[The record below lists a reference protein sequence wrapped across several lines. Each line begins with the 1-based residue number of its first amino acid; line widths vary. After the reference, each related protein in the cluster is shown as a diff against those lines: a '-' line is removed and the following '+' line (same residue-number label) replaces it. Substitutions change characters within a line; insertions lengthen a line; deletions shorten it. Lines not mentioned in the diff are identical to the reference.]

1 MINGKGNEG
10 MIRTTAEVFR
20 KYCSE
25 EVFAKLT
32 PFESISA
39 MWAHSVAEYG
49 DMPAIRTAEGAY
61 TYAEVER
68 HVAHVR
74 AALAAAGL
82 KKGDRVSLLAP
93 NGYGFVVG
101 SLAIMTS
108 GMCMAALPAHLDERA
123 VYGLSMKFGV
133 KGILFDPRLESRTA
147 LMDAQPR
154 IAIEISGEHA
164 APMQAAGAQ
173 DECAILLTGGTTGRS
188 KGALLS
194 QANIMQ
200 GILNS
205 CYGYEDVFRQRYLL
219 LLPLTHVFGFVRN
232 MMASL
237 FTGSEMFIC
246 ENMNDLF
253 RIAMTFEPTI
263 LVVVPALAEMMLR
276 FCRQMNRN
284 MLGGKLKYIICG
296 AAVVP
301 PYLVNAYAER
311 GVTLCP
317 GYGLTESANLVS
329 GNPEA
334 MKKPT
339 SVGIPYPNQ
348 ELRIE
353 NGELWLRGNNIMLG
367 YVNEPEENAS
377 AYTDG
382 WFRTGDLVRMDEEGF
397 LYITGRTKEII
408 VLPTGENISPA
419 ELETMFNELDVV
431 QDSQVFEDY
440 GEDGGRILALEVV
453 PRQFELNGIS
463 NPGEY
468 IMQKLQEVN
477 AKLPPFARVSR
488 ITIRTSD
495 FERTPSMKI
504 VRYHK
509 CN

>member
-1 MINGKGNEG
+1 
-10 MIRTTAEVFR
+10 MIRTTSDVFR

-25 EVFAKLT
+25 EVFSKLT

-39 MWAHSVAEYG
+39 MWAHCVAEYG
-49 DMPAIRTAEGAY
+49 EMNAIRTGEGAR
-61 TYAEVER
+61 TYAEVEK

-74 AALAAAGL
+74 ALLAAAGL
-82 KKGDRVSLLAP
+82 KKGDRVSMLAP
-93 NGYGFVVG
+93 NSYAFVVG

-123 VYGLSMKFGV
+123 VYGLSMKFGA
-133 KGILFDPRLESRTA
+133 KGILFDQKLESRVV
-147 LMDAQPR
+147 LMTEQPK
-154 IAIEISGEHA
+154 IQIEISEEKF
-164 APMQAAGAQ
+164 APIQEAGAH
-173 DECAILLTGGTTGRS
+173 DECVILLTGGTTGRS

-194 QANIMQ
+194 HANIMQ

-205 CYGYEDVFRQRYLL
+205 CYGYEEVFHQRYLL

-237 FTGSEMFIC
+237 FTGSEMYIC
-246 ENMNDLF
+246 ENMNDIF
-253 RIAMTFEPTI
+253 RIAVTFEPTI
-263 LVVVPALAEMMLR
+263 LVVVPALAEMMLN
-276 FCRQMNRN
+276 FCRKTNRN
-284 MLGGKLKYIICG
+284 MLGEKLKYIICG

-301 PYLVNAYAER
+301 SYLVNAYAER

-317 GYGLTESANLVS
+317 GYGLTESSNLVS

-334 MKKPT
+334 LKKPT

-348 ELRIE
+348 ELRIV
-353 NGELWLRGNNIMLG
+353 NGELWLRGSNIMLG
-367 YVNEPEENAS
+367 YVNEPEENTA
-377 AYTDG
+377 ACTDG
-382 WFRTGDLVRMDEEGF
+382 WFRTGDLVRMDEDGF

-419 ELETMFNELDVV
+419 ELETIFNALDVV

-453 PRQFELNGIS
+453 PRQFELSGIGD
-463 NPGEY
+463 PGEY
-468 IMQKLQEVN
+468 IMKKLQEVN
-477 AKLPPFARVSR
+477 ATLPPFARVSR
-488 ITIRTSD
+488 MVIRTAD